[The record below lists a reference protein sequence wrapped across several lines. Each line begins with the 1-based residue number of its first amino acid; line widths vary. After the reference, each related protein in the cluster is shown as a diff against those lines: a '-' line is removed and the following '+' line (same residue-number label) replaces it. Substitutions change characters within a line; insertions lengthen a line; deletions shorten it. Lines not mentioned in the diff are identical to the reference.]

1 MSAVTELELPQFDYT
16 DPSLSGDSYRA
27 AMGELAG
34 SGWIAA
40 GPLGFVLLDRES
52 SEFFLK
58 AKTAVFP
65 GLKIAELFDIADG
78 PLHEEIVRNIININ
92 GPDHGRLRNLLNPA
106 LSPRAAARHR
116 PMMRSFLEQ
125 LFDALP
131 ADGRVD
137 FVDAFAKPYPSL
149 VIAQLMGAPLEDA
162 PKLHHWSN
170 WIQLQFDPPSLVAER
185 ARIEEAVEEFYAY
198 AGELLPR
205 KRAAPGEDLISVLIA
220 AEDDEGRLSDVELVN
235 LVLDVMVGG
244 VDTAQSQLSHA
255 VRLLAQHSDQ
265 WALLRD
271 RPELAGAAV
280 EEALRYEPVTPFT
293 ARITVEDEEYR
304 GVSFPAGTVLMV
316 SAWHANRDIGGEED
330 PDRFDISAERGK
342 AKPLTFGAGI
352 HYCVGANI
360 ARAEMEEALRFL
372 AEHVERLELDGEPG
386 YGTITGIYGMDSLPV
401 RLVRRAAAG

>member
-1 MSAVTELELPQFDYT
+1 MSTVTELELPEFDYT
-16 DPSLSGDSYRA
+16 DPSLSGEDYRA
-27 AMGELAG
+27 AMSELAG
-34 SGWIAA
+34 KSWIAS
-40 GPLGFVLLDRES
+40 GPLGFLLLDRES

-65 GLKIAELFDIADG
+65 GLKIAEIFEISDG

-106 LSPRAAARHR
+106 LSPRAAAKHR
-116 PMMRSFLEQ
+116 PMMRRFLEQ
-125 LFDALP
+125 LDEALP

-170 WIQLQFDPPSLVAER
+170 WIQRQFDPPSLVAER
-185 ARIEEAVEEFYAY
+185 ARIEEAVEEFYVY
-198 AGELLPR
+198 ADQLLPR

-220 AEDDEGRLSDVELVN
+220 AEDEEGKLSDVELVN

-255 VRLLAQHSDQ
+255 VRLLAQHPDQ
-265 WALLRD
+265 WALLRE

-280 EEALRYEPVTPFT
+280 EESLRYEPVTPFT
-293 ARITVEDEEYR
+293 ARITVEDVEYR
-304 GVSFPAGTVLMV
+304 DVSFPAGTVLMV
-316 SAWHANRDIGGEED
+316 SAWHANRDIEGEGD
-330 PDRFDISAERGK
+330 ADRFDIAAERGR

-360 ARAEMEEALRFL
+360 ARAELEEALHFL
-372 AEHVERLELDGEPG
+372 AERFERIELDGEPG

-401 RLVRRAAAG
+401 VLAR

>member
-1 MSAVTELELPQFDYT
+1 MSAVSELELPQFDYT
-16 DPSLSGDSYRA
+16 DPSLSGDRYRS
-27 AMGELAG
+27 AMDELAG
-34 SGWIAA
+34 KGWIAA
-40 GPLGFVLLDRES
+40 GPLGFLLLDRES

-58 AKTAVFP
+58 AKTAIFP
-65 GLKIAELFDIADG
+65 GLKIAELFDISDG
-78 PLHEEIVRNIININ
+78 PLHEEIVRNIINVN

-116 PMMRSFLEQ
+116 PMMRAFLEQ
-125 LFDALP
+125 RWEALP
-131 ADGRVD
+131 EDGRCD
-137 FVDAFAKPYPSL
+137 FVEAFAKPYPSL

-170 WIQLQFDPPSLVAER
+170 WIQRQFDPPSLMAER
-185 ARIEEAVEEFYAY
+185 ARIEEAVLEFYAY
-198 AGELLPR
+198 ADVLLPR
-205 KRAAPGEDLISVLIA
+205 KRANPGDDLISVLIA
-220 AEDDEGRLSDVELVN
+220 AEDDEGKLSDVELVN

-255 VRLLAQHSDQ
+255 VRLLAQHPDQ
-265 WALLRD
+265 WALLRE

-293 ARITVEDEEYR
+293 ARITVEDVEYR
-304 GVSFPAGTVLMV
+304 DVEFPAGTVLMV
-316 SAWHANRDIGGEED
+316 SAWHANRDLEGDGD
-330 PDRFDISAERGK
+330 ADRFDITAERGK

-360 ARAEMEEALRFL
+360 ARAELEEALRFL
-372 AEHVERLELDGEPG
+372 AERVERLELDGEPG

-401 RLVRRAAAG
+401 VLRR

>member
-1 MSAVTELELPQFDYT
+1 MSTVTELELPEFDYT
-16 DPSLSGDSYRA
+16 DPSLSGEDYRA
-27 AMGELAG
+27 AMSELAG
-34 SGWIAA
+34 KSWIAS
-40 GPLGFVLLDRES
+40 GPLGFLLLDRES

-65 GLKIAELFDIADG
+65 GLKIAEIFEISDG

-106 LSPRAAARHR
+106 LSPRAAAKHR
-116 PMMRSFLEQ
+116 PMMRRFLEQ
-125 LFDALP
+125 LDEALP

-170 WIQLQFDPPSLVAER
+170 WIQRQFDPPSLVAER
-185 ARIEEAVEEFYAY
+185 ARIEEAVEEFYVY
-198 AGELLPR
+198 ADQLLPR

-220 AEDDEGRLSDVELVN
+220 AEDEEGKLSDVELVN

-255 VRLLAQHSDQ
+255 VRLLAQHPDQ
-265 WALLRD
+265 WALLRE

-280 EEALRYEPVTPFT
+280 EESLRYEPVTPFT
-293 ARITVEDEEYR
+293 ARITVEDVEYR
-304 GVSFPAGTVLMV
+304 DVSFPVGTVLMV
-316 SAWHANRDIGGEED
+316 SAWHANRDIEGEGD
-330 PDRFDISAERGK
+330 ADRFDIAAERGR

-360 ARAEMEEALRFL
+360 ARAELEEALHFL
-372 AEHVERLELDGEPG
+372 AERFERIELDGEPG

-401 RLVRRAAAG
+401 VLAR

>member
-1 MSAVTELELPQFDYT
+1 MSTVTELELPEFDYT
-16 DPSLSGDSYRA
+16 DPSLSGDDYRA
-27 AMGELAG
+27 AMSELAG
-34 SGWIAA
+34 QSWIAS
-40 GPLGFVLLDRES
+40 GPLGFLLLDRES

-65 GLKIAELFDIADG
+65 GLKIAEIFEISDG

-106 LSPRAAARHR
+106 LSPRAAAKHR
-116 PMMRSFLEQ
+116 PMMRRFLEQ
-125 LFDALP
+125 LDEALP

-170 WIQLQFDPPSLVAER
+170 WIQRQFDPPSLVAER
-185 ARIEEAVEEFYAY
+185 ARIEEAVEEFYVY
-198 AGELLPR
+198 ADQLLPR

-220 AEDDEGRLSDVELVN
+220 AEDEEGKLSDVELVN

-255 VRLLAQHSDQ
+255 VRLLAQHPDQ
-265 WALLRD
+265 WALLRE

-280 EEALRYEPVTPFT
+280 EESLRYEPVTPFT
-293 ARITVEDEEYR
+293 ARITVEDVEYR
-304 GVSFPAGTVLMV
+304 DVSFPAGTVLMV
-316 SAWHANRDIGGEED
+316 SAWHANRDIEGEGD
-330 PDRFDISAERGK
+330 ADRFDIAAERGR

-360 ARAEMEEALRFL
+360 ARAELEEALHFL
-372 AEHVERLELDGEPG
+372 AERFERIELDGEPG

-401 RLVRRAAAG
+401 VLAR

>member
-1 MSAVTELELPQFDYT
+1 MSAVTELELTQFDYT
-16 DPSLSGDSYRA
+16 DPSLSGDAYRT
-27 AMGELAG
+27 AMSELAG
-34 SGWIAA
+34 QSWIAS
-40 GPLGFVLLDRES
+40 GPLGFLLLDRES

-65 GLKIAELFDIADG
+65 GLKIAEIFEISDG

-106 LSPRAAARHR
+106 LSPRAAAKHR
-116 PMMRSFLEQ
+116 PMMRRFLEQ
-125 LFDALP
+125 LGAALP
-131 ADGRVD
+131 ADGRCD
-137 FVDAFAKPYPSL
+137 FVEAFAKPYPSL

-170 WIQLQFDPPSLVAER
+170 WIQRQFDPPSLVAER

-198 AGELLPR
+198 ADVLLPR
-205 KRAAPGEDLISVLIA
+205 KREAPGEDLISALIA
-220 AEDDEGRLSDVELVN
+220 AEDDEGKLSDVELVN

-255 VRLLAQHSDQ
+255 VRLLAQHPDQ
-265 WALLRD
+265 WALLRE

-293 ARITVEDEEYR
+293 ARITVEDVEYR

-316 SAWHANRDIGGEED
+316 SAWHANRDIDSDGD
-330 PDRFDISAERGK
+330 ADRFDIAAERGR

-360 ARAEMEEALRFL
+360 ARAELEEALHFL
-372 AEHVERLELDGEPG
+372 AESFERIELDGEPG

-401 RLVRRAAAG
+401 VLSR